1 MHQWH
6 DAAELRGDRAVLDES
21 TREIVWIL
29 ESWGRAEQAQDLEYR
44 RLCEFGEQ
52 MMLAF

>member
-29 ESWGRAEQAQDLEYR
+29 ESWGRAKQAQDLEYR
-44 RLCEFGEQ
+44 RLGEFGEQ
-52 MMLAF
+52 MRLAF